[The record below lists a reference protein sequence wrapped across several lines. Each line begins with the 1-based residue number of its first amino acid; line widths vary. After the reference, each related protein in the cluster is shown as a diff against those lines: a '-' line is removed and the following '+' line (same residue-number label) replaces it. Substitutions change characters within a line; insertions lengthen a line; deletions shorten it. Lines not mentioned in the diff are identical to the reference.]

1 MVRNFKGV
9 KPKLGTG
16 VWIAP
21 TATVIGDVELG
32 ENANVWFGTVIRGD
46 VFPIRVGRGTNI
58 QDNCVLHVSG
68 GEHPTTV
75 GEDVTVGHGVTLHG
89 CTIGDRALVG
99 IGSIVLDGAVVGEE
113 AMIGAGSLVTP
124 GTVIPPRVLAL
135 GSPCRVKR
143 PLTEQELA
151 HLQVS
156 APHYVQ
162 LAQSYA
168 ADEQG

>member
-1 MVRNFKGV
+1 MVLAYKGTR
-9 KPKLGTG
+9 PKLGAG

-21 TATVIGDVELG
+21 NATVAGDVELG
-32 ENANVWFGTVIRGD
+32 EDANVWFGTVIRGD
-46 VFPIRVGRGTNI
+46 VFPIRIGRGTNI

-68 GEHPTTV
+68 GTHATTV

-89 CTIGDRALVG
+89 CTVGDRALVG
-99 IGSIVLDGAVVGEE
+99 IGSIVLDGASIGEE
-113 AMIGAGSLVTP
+113 AMVGAGSLVTP
-124 GTVIPPRVLAL
+124 GTVIPPRVLAV

-151 HLQVS
+151 HLRVS

-162 LAQSYA
+162 LARGYA
-168 ADEQG
+168 AEEQG